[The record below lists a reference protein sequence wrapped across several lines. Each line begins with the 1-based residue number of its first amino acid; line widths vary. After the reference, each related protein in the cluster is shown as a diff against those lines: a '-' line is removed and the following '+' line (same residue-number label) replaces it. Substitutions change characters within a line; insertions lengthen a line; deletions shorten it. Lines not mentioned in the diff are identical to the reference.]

1 MKISDDVRYLQKEL
15 HEVMSIINSEMRKPF
30 HSLDNYLLDKLDIKK
45 EEINNLLK

>member
-30 HSLDNYLLDKLDIKK
+30 HSWDNDLLDKLDIQK